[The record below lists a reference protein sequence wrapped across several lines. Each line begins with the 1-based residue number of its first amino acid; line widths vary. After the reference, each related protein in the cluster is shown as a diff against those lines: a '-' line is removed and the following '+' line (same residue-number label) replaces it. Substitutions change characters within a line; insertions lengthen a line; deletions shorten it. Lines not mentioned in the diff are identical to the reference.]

1 MLNTKDR
8 RCQQILIDLGFIE
21 QTQLITAQ
29 DEGLTDDEE
38 NDKMSKADY
47 DVQELLTATIEQF
60 NALVSFT
67 NIGSFTMIKHCTI
80 VISSKTQQ

>member
-47 DVQELLTATIEQF
+47 DVQELLTATI
-60 NALVSFT
+60 
-67 NIGSFTMIKHCTI
+67 
-80 VISSKTQQ
+80 